1 MYAQRATLR
10 RVTGAHESDGT
21 PVYGSARTIAVR
33 WEGQSLRGVWNGAEV
48 VSEKG
53 NRVFTEAPI
62 GNGDELTYEGA
73 VYHVTGIQS
82 VPTLDGRILMREVRV
97 E

>member
-1 MYAQRATLR
+1 M
-10 RVTGAHESDGT
+10 
-21 PVYGSARTIAVR
+21 
-33 WEGQSLRGVWNGAEV
+33 WNGAEV
-48 VSEKG
+48 VSDKG